1 MYTPVQIKQTQRWMA
16 LAELPAGVAWAGIGV
31 TYLTGFFL
39 LLKANSFQIGLIAAI
54 PAICSLAAVP
64 GGYLVD
70 RVPRR
75 KPWVIALL
83 ALFYLSHIFLGA
95 IPFLFSGLPVNVQV
109 LLGLLVLV
117 GAYAL
122 VKVQEVFW
130 YPWASAIIPE
140 GQRGSFFGRLMIVA
154 TLVMMPASYL
164 IGKYLDTVG
173 RQPHSFLMVFLVC
186 GLAGLVAALVYSR
199 VPDAGRVA
207 ESASNGGDDT
217 PKAFRAADFAVP
229 LRDPAFRKFLLFALT
244 NSLAGGLV
252 GPFTTVFMLE
262 TLRISYTR
270 IALFGILFSAAYIVF
285 VVVWGYLVDK
295 YGSRP
300 ILLLCCAPG
309 LLFNLMWVFNTPE
322 NCWLLPVVHVLSG
335 VTTAGI
341 TVAWQNQL
349 MGVSTGPRSS
359 AYLSVFQ
366 VATGLVGFA
375 APMLG
380 SAVVAAYHDVS
391 LAVCGYQLGPYQV
404 LFLMTGVLAVLP
416 LSFIMRLEEPR
427 GKPALFILRS
437 MLMANPLKLAL
448 HLFAFH
454 RSFGEKERLHATIGL
469 GSTGSPMVVGELIN
483 TLDDPIY
490 FVRRE
495 AALALG
501 RIGDRDAVSPL
512 LAKLAD
518 EYANIQYEAAWAL
531 GRIRAEQ
538 SIPPL
543 LECLRNP
550 DPRLRGYAATALGEI
565 GAAAA
570 IEPLCERL
578 ETSHDGFETT
588 CVANA
593 LSRLGYKKAL
603 WKTLEHLVRSDQPV
617 VRRQLSVSLGD
628 LLGEQGSFYR
638 LLTRE
643 ERVYGDEIRRLLTRL
658 ARGVERRWAAK
669 LGPDATQAVING
681 LRTVEQ
687 RYGEKQYADALREVV
702 TVSERLF
709 GPQVHRYHEQEEV
722 GRRFIRE
729 LQSQNET
736 LGNRVYWEECLVS
749 IYALDLIFS
758 ATQL

>member
-1 MYTPVQIKQTQRWMA
+1 MYTPVQIKQTKRWMA
-16 LAELPAGVAWAGIGV
+16 LAEIPGGIAWAGIGA

-64 GGYLVD
+64 GGYLLD
-70 RVPRR
+70 RIRRR

-83 ALFYLSHIFLGA
+83 ALFYLAHMLLGA
-95 IPFLFSGLPVNVQV
+95 IPFLFSGLPLNTQV
-109 LLGLLVLV
+109 LLGLLVLA

-122 VKVQEVFW
+122 VKVQEVLW

-140 GQRGSFFGRLMIVA
+140 GQRGSFFGRLMIVG
-154 TLVMMPASYL
+154 TLVTMPASYL

-173 RQPHSFLMVFLVC
+173 RQPQSFLIMFLAC
-186 GLAGLVAALVYSR
+186 GVVGLLTALVYSR

-207 ESASNGGDDT
+207 EADGKDT
-217 PKAFRAADFAVP
+217 APGPFRLADFAAP
-229 LRDPAFRKFLLFALT
+229 LRDPAYRKFLLFALT
-244 NSLAGGLV
+244 SSLAGGLV

-262 TLRISYTR
+262 TLSVSYTT

-295 YGSRP
+295 YGNRP
-300 ILLLCCAPG
+300 VLLLCCAPG
-309 LLFNLMWVFNTPE
+309 LVLNLMWVFNSPE
-322 NCWLLPVVHVLSG
+322 QYWLLPVVHVLSG
-335 VTTAGI
+335 VTAAGVG
-341 TVAWQNQL
+341 VAWQNQL
-349 MGVSTGPRSS
+349 MGVSTGPRTS
-359 AYLSVFQ
+359 AYLSVYQ

-375 APMLG
+375 APLLG
-380 SAVVAAYHDVS
+380 SAVVAAYADVT
-391 LAVCGYQLGPYQV
+391 LHGFGYQIGPYQV
-404 LFLMTGVLAVLP
+404 LFIMAGVLSVLP
-416 LSFIMRLEEPR
+416 LFFILRLDEPR

-437 MLMANPLKLAL
+437 MLMVNPLKLAL

-454 RSFGEKERLHATIGL
+454 RSYGEKERLHATIGL
-469 GSTGSPMVVGELIN
+469 GSTGSPMVLSELVN

-501 RIGDRDAVSPL
+501 RIGDRDAVPAL

-518 EYANIQYEAAWAL
+518 DYANIQYEAAWAL
-531 GRIRAEQ
+531 GRIRAEP

-543 LECLRNP
+543 LECLLKP
-550 DPRLRGYAATALGEI
+550 DAKLRGYAATALGEI

-570 IEPLCERL
+570 IEPLRERL
-578 ETSHDGFETT
+578 ETSNDVFETT

-593 LSRLGYKKAL
+593 LSRLGYKQAL
-603 WKTLEHLVRSDQPV
+603 WKTLEKLVRSDQPV

-628 LLGEQGSFYR
+628 LLGEQGRFYR
-638 LLTRE
+638 ILTRE
-643 ERVYGDEIRRLLTRL
+643 ERVYGDEVRRLLARL
-658 ARGVERRWAAK
+658 VRRVERRWTPK
-669 LGPDATQAVING
+669 LGAGAGAAAVAG
-681 LRTVEQ
+681 LRRVESL
-687 RYGEKQYADALREVV
+687 YGEKQYADALRQVLGVV
-702 TVSERLF
+702 ECLF
-709 GPQVHRYHEQEEV
+709 GPQVHRYSEFEQV

-729 LQSQNET
+729 LHSQNEA

-749 IYALDLIFS
+749 IYALDLLVA
-758 ATQL
+758 ATGA